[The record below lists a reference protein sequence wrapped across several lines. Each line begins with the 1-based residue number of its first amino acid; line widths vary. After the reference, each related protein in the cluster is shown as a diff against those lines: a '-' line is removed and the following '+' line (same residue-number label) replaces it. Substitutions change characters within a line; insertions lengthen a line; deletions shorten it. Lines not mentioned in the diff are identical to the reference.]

1 MSDALFH
8 IDDPVCRVSEDG
20 CRQLVCQRS
29 RRSGGIST
37 ERRQWR
43 INHLSS
49 SCCGEDRG
57 LLAPLEDP
65 RRPYLPSALLGQ
77 QKRTQLN
84 LTERFFVVVFSASI
98 NIFICWKH
106 KSVHMSAEINILVAV
121 GYTKDHVK
129 VLCKI

>member
-1 MSDALFH
+1 MSDALFL

-37 ERRQWR
+37 ERRQWG

-57 LLAPLEDP
+57 LLLLW
-65 RRPYLPSALLGQ
+65 RPEATISP
-77 QKRTQLN
+77 KRTARTAKKN
-84 LTERFFVVVFSASI
+84 SIKSDRVIFVVVFSASF
-98 NIFICWKH
+98 NIFSCSKH
-106 KSVHMSAEINILVAV
+106 KSVNMSADLNKLVAV

-129 VLCKI
+129 VFCQI